1 MKCLSLQG
9 LTVQTRFL
17 HLLSKEWDNCSQFL
31 PVDYGD
37 LGDSPG
43 VRCPPEILSACLDG
57 YLSDVRDVSI
67 QVNKTFKGLVVQKQ
81 LPAPVQLSDWGRTSM
96 EEGSLQQAIQ
106 EIGEGTKV
114 GESLS
119 WQSHMMPLTLRE
131 ARNSGSGYIGACCS
145 PALLKAQPTLEA
157 TTCCLLAVKSSRG
170 RQVGVTAG
178 VAADGHCSAS
188 VSWDCS
194 CGHSGPCS

>member
-81 LPAPVQLSDWGRTSM
+81 LPAPVQLSDWGRTLNGGRLFAAGHTGNWRRNQGGGVPLLAKSHDAPDS
-96 EEGSLQQAIQ
+96 EGSPELRLRVYRCLLLPCLA
-106 EIGEGTKV
+106 EGT
-114 GESLS
+114 
-119 WQSHMMPLTLRE
+119 
-131 ARNSGSGYIGACCS
+131 AYIGGYH
-145 PALLKAQPTLEA
+145 L
-157 TTCCLLAVKSSRG
+157 LLAGSQELQ
-170 RQVGVTAG
+170 RQTGG
-178 VAADGHCSAS
+178 
-188 VSWDCS
+188 
-194 CGHSGPCS
+194 GHSWGSC